1 MLLISNLVTIIS
13 PTFGYKLLNRNDSS
27 IVTDPNA
34 PKKPANAFLMYCQEK
49 RLSASLAN
57 NADKPRAE
65 MSHADLTKQL
75 AKEWN
80 DLEEKDKKVLLLKF
94 IFSEMMFFDV
104 YGVALYLF
112 MFVNVFMQRESCSE

>member
-1 MLLISNLVTIIS
+1 
-13 PTFGYKLLNRNDSS
+13 
-27 IVTDPNA
+27 
-34 PKKPANAFLMYCQEK
+34 
-49 RLSASLAN
+49 
-57 NADKPRAE
+57 

-112 MFVNVFMQRESCSE
+112 MFVNVFMQRESCSEWHYVVYRTQWVTKVITQSGPSKNII